1 MSTTLIVTVRL
12 HGGLERHAGG
22 VSSLVAHLPLGT
34 TLLEL
39 QDRLNI
45 PRGEVGLFV
54 VDGELRRE
62 TDALD
67 ADARV
72 DLYPY
77 FGGG

>member
-1 MSTTLIVTVRL
+1 MPAVTVRL
-12 HGGLERHAGG
+12 HGGLERHVGRTG
-22 VSSLVAHLPLGT
+22 PLVVDLPPGA

-39 QDRLNI
+39 QDWLHI
-45 PRGEVGLFV
+45 PRGEVGLFL

-62 TDALD
+62 ADVPV

-72 DLYPY
+72 DLYPL

>member
-1 MSTTLIVTVRL
+1 MPAVTVRL
-12 HGGLERHAGG
+12 HGGLERHVGNAGP
-22 VSSLVAHLPLGT
+22 LVVNLPPGA

-39 QDRLNI
+39 QDRLHI
-45 PRGEVGLFV
+45 PRGEVALFL

-62 TDALD
+62 ADVLD

-72 DLYPY
+72 DLYPL

>member
-1 MSTTLIVTVRL
+1 MPAVTVRL
-12 HGGLERHAGG
+12 HGGLERHVGRAT
-22 VSSLVAHLPLGT
+22 LVVDLPPGA

-39 QDRLNI
+39 QDWLHI
-45 PRGEVGLFV
+45 PRGEVGLFL

-62 TDALD
+62 ADVPG

-72 DLYPY
+72 DLYPL